1 MPAVTGLAGEWEIVD
16 MIRVKRLGHA
26 TFKTPDIERIL
37 DYWTRIIG
45 LTVVERDKDRAFL
58 ATRFGE
64 EAIAVEKGDSGVL
77 ARVAFQVAPG
87 SDLDEV
93 RRTLA
98 KDGITCEARSDISP
112 GVVNAITFTDPK
124 GTLLE
129 VYADYKF
136 ARRDPV
142 EQGIMPQKFGHIASR
157 HPDVQKVTSFY
168 TDILGFRASDWMGD
182 RFSFLRCG
190 ADHHTVNFVRYEEA
204 RLHHMAFEL
213 RDMAELQRSCDYL
226 ARNGIQL
233 VWGPIRHVV
242 GHNVAAYHRNPDDQR
257 VELFCE
263 MDVMRD
269 EELGYFEPRPWHEDF
284 PQRPKVWPADTLRAY
299 WGFGSFGTF
308 PGYP

>member
-1 MPAVTGLAGEWEIVD
+1 

-26 TFKTPDIERIL
+26 TFNTPDLERIV
-37 DYWTRIIG
+37 DYWTRIVG
-45 LTVVERDKDRAFL
+45 LTVVERDKDRVFL
-58 ATRFGE
+58 ATKFGE
-64 EAIAVEKGDSGVL
+64 EAIAVERGENANL
-77 ARVAFQVAPG
+77 TRVAFQVAPG
-87 SDLDEV
+87 SELADVQKALNQAGIASE
-93 RRTLA
+93 RR
-98 KDGITCEARSDISP
+98 GDISP
-112 GVVNAITFTDPK
+112 GVAQALTFTDPK
-124 GTLLE
+124 GTLIE
-129 VYADYKF
+129 VYADYRF
-136 ARRDPV
+136 AKHDTV
-142 EQGIMPQKFGHIASR
+142 EQGIMPQKFGHLASR

-168 TDILGFRASDWMGD
+168 TDILGFRVSDWMGD

-190 ADHHTVNFVRYEEA
+190 VDHHTVNFVRYEEA
-204 RLHHMAFEL
+204 RLHHMAFEV
-213 RDMAELQRSCDYL
+213 RDMAELQRSSDFL

-263 MDVMRD
+263 MDIMRD